1 MPEPTTFEVA
11 SQAELNSAIVTLDAG
26 LPPGAYTIDITAN
39 LTETTAGIDAI
50 LIGAGVTL
58 SIVGNGHTLNGGG
71 ADGGLAVIGG
81 KVSIADLT
89 IEDTLAKGGA
99 GSNDGG
105 GGAGLGGGLFVGPT
119 ASVTLSNVAFTGDAA
134 QGGAGGAG
142 GTRGGGAGGHSSLIV
157 PPIGDT
163 GAAGALGEPGETA
176 PTNGADG
183 SAGGPGEP
191 GEAGDFGGAGG
202 RGGTGGAGGH
212 GGNGNLGAT
221 NYNGGDGGAGGA
233 AAGGGP
239 GGIGAVG
246 GGGGQGGAGG
256 AGGDG
261 GQYTAGGNGGNG
273 GFGAGGGAGGKGG
286 PGGFGAGGGAGGAGG
301 AGGLGGDGN
310 GGTTT
315 FYNDGNGGDGG
326 VAAAGGAG
334 GFGGGGG
341 GGGKGG
347 AAGESLKG
355 DSHTLPGDGGAG
367 GTGGTGGPG
376 GFGGG
381 GGGGGPGGS
390 NGAKSVTNATPG
402 VTGAGGQG
410 QLGGFGGGVGGG
422 GNDAGAGGPGG
433 GGLGAGGDIFIAQGG
448 TLTVDGGLLG
458 RGTVTGGAAGDGAQ
472 GGGAHGSGL
481 FLQGNATIALGAA
494 AGTTLDVAGAIADQ
508 TGSGGTGANAG
519 SGGLII
525 NGAGTV
531 RLAAANTFSGGITIA
546 SGTLELAH
554 THAAG
559 SGGIR
564 FDPGVLAFTAAA
576 APTGVL
582 SNFAVG
588 DGILVENFTATGHS
602 YKGSVLTLTGTSSTI
617 MLDLPGVTPSALTFT
632 NTESGDLAIG
642 TVAPPCFVAGTR
654 IATARGAVAVEDLR
668 VGDRVRTHGG
678 GTAPVVW
685 LGHRRVA
692 CARHPRPA
700 DVRPVRIAP
709 HAFGPNRPARPLLL
723 SPDHAVF
730 VRGALIP
737 VRYLLNGASIAQID
751 ADRVEYWHVELPR
764 HAVLLA
770 DGLPCESYLD
780 TGNRTAFA
788 NAGPVIEAHPD
799 FARGVW
805 TRDAC
810 APLVTDGVALR
821 AARARLLA
829 RLLPLG
835 YRITADPGFYLTCD
849 GAPIEATAQDGTY
862 SMTLP
867 AGARRLV
874 LHSRVS
880 RPAELDPDSD
890 DARPLGVALHAL
902 RLDDGDVPRDDT
914 RLGAGWHAA
923 EPAWR
928 WSDGA
933 GAIDV
938 RGVRRAE
945 LRVTSWLRYHL
956 AAPAAPVASSACTA
970 RLSAGASARSVMP

>member
-1 MPEPTTFEVA
+1 MAASVPAAGRAARVA
-11 SQAELNSAIVTLDAG
+11 RAASARAAAPAARAG
-26 LPPGAYTIDITAN
+26 SAATA
-39 LTETTAGIDAI
+39 TAG
-50 LIGAGVTL
+50 T
-58 SIVGNGHTLNGGG
+58 S
-71 ADGGLAVIGG
+71 
-81 KVSIADLT
+81 
-89 IEDTLAKGGA
+89 
-99 GSNDGG
+99 
-105 GGAGLGGGLFVGPT
+105 
-119 ASVTLSNVAFTGDAA
+119 
-134 QGGAGGAG
+134 
-142 GTRGGGAGGHSSLIV
+142 
-157 PPIGDT
+157 
-163 GAAGALGEPGETA
+163 
-176 PTNGADG
+176 
-183 SAGGPGEP
+183 
-191 GEAGDFGGAGG
+191 
-202 RGGTGGAGGH
+202 
-212 GGNGNLGAT
+212 
-221 NYNGGDGGAGGA
+221 
-233 AAGGGP
+233 
-239 GGIGAVG
+239 
-246 GGGGQGGAGG
+246 
-256 AGGDG
+256 
-261 GQYTAGGNGGNG
+261 
-273 GFGAGGGAGGKGG
+273 
-286 PGGFGAGGGAGGAGG
+286 
-301 AGGLGGDGN
+301 
-310 GGTTT
+310 T

-390 NGAKSVTNATPG
+390 NGAKSVTDATPG

-410 QLGGFGGGVGGG
+410 QLGGFGGGGGGG
-422 GNDAGAGGPGG
+422 GNSVGAGGPGG

-458 RGTVTGGAAGDGAQ
+458 RGTVTGGAPGGTGAQ
-472 GGGAHGSGL
+472 GGGAHGAGL

-494 AGTTLDVAGAIADQ
+494 AGATLDVAGAIADQ

-559 SGGIR
+559 SGAIR
-564 FDPGVLAFTAAA
+564 FDPGVLAFAATA

-588 DGILVENFTATGHS
+588 DGILVEGFTATGHS
-602 YKGSVLTLTGTSSTI
+602 YNGSVLTLTGSGGPI

-642 TVAPPCFVAGTR
+642 TVAAPCFVAGTR

-737 VRYLLNGASIAQID
+737 VRYLLNGASIAQIASARVEYD
-751 ADRVEYWHVELPR
+751 RVEYDRVEYWHVELPR

-780 TGNRTAFA
+780 TGNRAAFA

-799 FARGVW
+799 FARRVW

-810 APLVTDGVALR
+810 APLVTDGAALR
-821 AARARLLA
+821 AARTRLLA

-835 YRITADPGFYLTCD
+835 YRITADPGLFLTCD
-849 GAPIEATAQDGTY
+849 GAPIDAAQAPDALCV
-862 SMTLP
+862 TLP
-867 AGARRLV
+867 EGAARLT
-874 LHSRVS
+874 LHSRTS

-902 RLDDGDVPRDDT
+902 RLDGAAVPRDDA

-923 EPAWR
+923 EAAWR

-938 RGVRRAE
+938 RGVRRVE
-945 LRVTSWLRYHL
+945 LLVTSWLRYHL
-956 AAPAAPVASSACTA
+956 AAPAASSACTA